1 MWILWTLLAVFSWA
15 LLSVIDSLLVRH
27 FEQRILVISWAQ
39 SMISV
44 PMILCLGYFFPTE
57 NDWALFL
64 LVMGSVSYIGD
75 MIFWRILKITDV
87 SSTNFV
93 GVFITIIM
101 SLTGILFFH
110 ETLYPL
116 QVIGALI
123 VLIGV
128 IYLSVA
134 DHASLSREA
143 LLLMVLSAMVF
154 SPFYLVQKWM
164 LDHGQLFFST
174 FFWMILGREM
184 SAITL
189 TSFLPTSRRQSLESV
204 PRQPFIFFFCN
215 FASISLFLFAMYSM
229 SRAYNVG
236 QASLVSTLGN
246 IQPFIAIALAWILS
260 IVVPRHAPRELLTA
274 FSLRAKIISFS
285 LVFLGLALLGI
296 SQ

>member
-39 SMISV
+39 SMMSV
-44 PMILCLGYFFPTE
+44 PMILCLGFFFPIQ

-64 LVMGSVSYIGD
+64 FVMGSVSYIGD
-75 MIFWRILKITDV
+75 MIFWRILKIADV

-101 SLTGILFFH
+101 TLTGILFFH
-110 ETLYPL
+110 ESLLPL
-116 QVIGALI
+116 QIVGAVI

-128 IYLSVA
+128 AYLSIA
-134 DHASLSREA
+134 DRLSLSREA
-143 LLLMVLSAMVF
+143 LLLMVLAALVF
-154 SPFYLVQKWM
+154 SPFYIVQKWM

-184 SAITL
+184 SAISL

-204 PRQPFIFFFCN
+204 SRQPFIFFVCN
-215 FASISLFLFAMYSM
+215 FVSISLFLFAMYSM

-236 QASLVSTLGN
+236 QASFVSILGN

-260 IVVPRHAPRELLTA
+260 ILVPRHAPREILTA
-274 FSLRAKIISFS
+274 ISLRAKIISFS
-285 LVFLGLALLGI
+285 LVFLGLALLAF